1 LGAHRNC
8 ADPGVKSAGEWIQQ
22 KIESESTATLI
33 SVFESTEK
41 KIRLPSPTA
50 FARERIQYWLTSL
63 HASLDCYVWLFAE
76 GYAHPQIILDGTIP
90 PSLNFLDF
98 LLLFYIFFFGT
109 FLNTEPAIRVGFRR
123 LTVAA
128 AAVAAPLRQ
137 SLCHHQ
143 RGT

>member
-1 LGAHRNC
+1 MECMSLMNVLCPALPGTAITRLSLVNWELGAHRNC

-41 KIRLPSPTA
+41 KIRLPSSTP

-76 GYAHPQIILDGTIP
+76 GYAHPQIILDGTLP
-90 PSLNFLDF
+90 PSLNFLHF
-98 LLLFYIFFFGT
+98 LELLSFSWHI
-109 FLNTEPAIRVGFRR
+109 P
-123 LTVAA
+123 
-128 AAVAAPLRQ
+128 
-137 SLCHHQ
+137 
-143 RGT
+143 